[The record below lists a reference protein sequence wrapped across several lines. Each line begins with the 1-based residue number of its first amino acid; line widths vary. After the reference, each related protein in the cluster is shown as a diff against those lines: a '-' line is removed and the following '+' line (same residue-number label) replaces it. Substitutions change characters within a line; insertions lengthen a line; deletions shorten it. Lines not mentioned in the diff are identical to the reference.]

1 MWGYGHGWG
10 LGGGGMGFGFV
21 FWLAILTAIIALVV
35 WFSRSGP
42 LDRSQRRSSGL
53 EVLEQR
59 YARGEISREEYLE
72 KKRDITG

>member
-21 FWLAILTAIIALVV
+21 FWLAILAAIIAVIV
-35 WFSRSGP
+35 WFARSGP
-42 LDRSQRRSSGL
+42 SDRNQRRSSGL

-72 KKRDITG
+72 KKRDIAG